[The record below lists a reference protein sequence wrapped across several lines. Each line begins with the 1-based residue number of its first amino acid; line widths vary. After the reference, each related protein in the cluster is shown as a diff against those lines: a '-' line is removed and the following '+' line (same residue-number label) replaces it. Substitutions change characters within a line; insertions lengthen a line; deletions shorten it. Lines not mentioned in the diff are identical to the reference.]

1 MSININRNKKAAETN
16 RVSRIYNLGDMK
28 ITSLLDMTAIADE
41 PRLEYAA
48 AIPEA
53 EFNKV
58 SKENFIS
65 STSLQA
71 YMSPTLIDTGKE
83 RVLADTGLGFGG
95 LMQSLKQANVS
106 PESIDVVAISHM
118 HPDHIGGLIKDGKP
132 NFPNAKY
139 VAGAVEYNFW
149 QKLGE
154 GNLVSDMVAKQVTP
168 LAEKMTFIDD
178 GNSIA
183 SGITAMASF
192 GHSPGHF
199 CLHLESNGE
208 QLVLTADLANHYIW
222 SFARPDWH
230 FKFDAD
236 AEKAVTSRRK
246 ILGMLAADKTPMIGY
261 HMPFP
266 GIGYVEERGNGFRF
280 VPASYQL
287 AKH

>member
-1 MSININRNKKAAETN
+1 
-16 RVSRIYNLGDMK
+16 
-28 ITSLLDMTAIADE
+28 MTAIADE